1 MDCTVPFI
9 CIPSVC
15 YCVSAIMQTSH
26 IVMEQGL
33 KDGVYIDY
41 WQKDD
46 HYLCIRVTSVVFLLF
61 VLAFQL

>member
-9 CIPSVC
+9 CIPAVFS
-15 YCVSAIMQTSH
+15 CVLAIMQTSH

-46 HYLCIRVTSVVFLLF
+46 HYLCIRVASVLL
-61 VLAFQL
+61 LLLNLMFQL

>member
-1 MDCTVPFI
+1 
-9 CIPSVC
+9 
-15 YCVSAIMQTSH
+15 MQTSH

-46 HYLCIRVTSVVFLLF
+46 HYICIRVTSVVLILF
-61 VLAFQL
+61 ILMFQL

>member
-1 MDCTVPFI
+1 
-9 CIPSVC
+9 
-15 YCVSAIMQTSH
+15 MQTSH

-46 HYLCIRVTSVVFLLF
+46 HYLCIRVASVNDIANKVG
-61 VLAFQL
+61 